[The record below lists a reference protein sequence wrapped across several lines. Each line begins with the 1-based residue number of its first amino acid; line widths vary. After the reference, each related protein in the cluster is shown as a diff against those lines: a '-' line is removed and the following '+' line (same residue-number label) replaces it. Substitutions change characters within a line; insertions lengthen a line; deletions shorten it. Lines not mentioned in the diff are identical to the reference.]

1 MAEKATVRVTR
12 LPWWFWTAMA
22 GLFAILVVSLA
33 WFLRSPVFE
42 GMVRDRVVA
51 ELEKA
56 TGGTVEMQSLH
67 WNLSKLEIEGQGL
80 TIRGLEPASEAP
92 LAHVD
97 RLYIRLH
104 IISLLKTSIDLQ
116 QLVLEQP
123 NVHVIVKPDGST
135 NVPEPK
141 VKSTGDPLQ
150 QLFELAIGRAEL
162 HNGTLLWNDQK
173 LPLDFKANDV
183 ALDMSYQVLERRYD
197 GNLHV
202 GKIDAQFQDFRD
214 VPASADANFSLWRER
229 AQIRSLKLT
238 SQKSSVDMSGTVDD
252 FSHPRVQLSYGGTF
266 DLAQLAEIA
275 RVRGVRAGGANVSG
289 SGTFSQDNFA
299 TSGKLTLRGVN
310 YEDPSLSLR
319 EVSAGSEYSVD
330 REHILLKK
338 IDARLLGGT
347 VTGNAEVRHYL
358 PALETTAT
366 SAQVTSE
373 PSARKSRTTGTSAA
387 SAVPKKGALAVQQG
401 TADLRVSGASL
412 SEVIRLLSSKSL
424 PLEKLNATGAVSGTV
439 NLTWRDSISRA
450 IAELALDATAP
461 AQGETNQLPMS
472 GALRGRYDVH
482 TGAMDIGQLALAT
495 PHSEANASGQLGSH
509 TANLKLAVTTTNLN
523 EFQPLLSAMGQSSMP
538 VDLSGRASFNGTLSG
553 RLDRPDIAGH
563 LLATD
568 FTYVYTAEQ
577 PAGRPEPVST
587 VQSLLHL
594 GQATPEPK
602 PQAQQRHIHI
612 DSFAGDVQYGS

>member
-387 SAVPKKGALAVQQG
+387 SAVSRRA
-401 TADLRVSGASL
+401 
-412 SEVIRLLSSKSL
+412 RLQSS
-424 PLEKLNATGAVSGTV
+424 
-439 NLTWRDSISRA
+439 
-450 IAELALDATAP
+450 
-461 AQGETNQLPMS
+461 
-472 GALRGRYDVH
+472 RGRP
-482 TGAMDIGQLALAT
+482 I
-495 PHSEANASGQLGSH
+495 SE
-509 TANLKLAVTTTNLN
+509 
-523 EFQPLLSAMGQSSMP
+523 
-538 VDLSGRASFNGTLSG
+538 
-553 RLDRPDIAGH
+553 
-563 LLATD
+563 
-568 FTYVYTAEQ
+568 
-577 PAGRPEPVST
+577 
-587 VQSLLHL
+587 
-594 GQATPEPK
+594 
-602 PQAQQRHIHI
+602 
-612 DSFAGDVQYGS
+612 